1 MRLFVL
7 AAAIALFTIPALAQQ
22 VAKRPAFE
30 SASIKPSKT
39 TDGADSDTSLGYFRG
54 DGTLKAFIRMA
65 YGVNNEQ
72 IEGGPKWLDEDRYD
86 IEARADGPARGP
98 ELTEMLQTLLTDR
111 FSLEFHHASK
121 TVTGY
126 ALIPAKGGLKI
137 KEVGPSDNHST
148 HTTRGSMS
156 VETVTLSR
164 FAAGLSR
171 VLGAPVADQTG
182 NSGSFTF
189 TLTWAPEN
197 SRISTSTTDAG
208 AADGP
213 SIFTAVQ
220 EQLGL
225 KLESRR
231 VPLDMLVIDRAGK
244 PAVD

>member
-7 AAAIALFTIPALAQQ
+7 AAVGIFTSAAFAQQ
-22 VAKRPAFE
+22 PAKRPAFE
-30 SASIKPSKT
+30 SASIKQSKT
-39 TDGADSDTSLGYFRG
+39 TEGADSDTTPGYFRG

-65 YGVNNEQ
+65 YGITNEQ

-98 ELTEMLQTLLTDR
+98 ELLEMLQTLLTDR
-111 FSLEFHHASK
+111 FNLEFHRSSK
-121 TVTGY
+121 TVSGY

-148 HTTRGSMS
+148 HTTRGSMT

-189 TLTWAPEN
+189 TLTWAPES
-197 SRISTSTTDAG
+197 SRPSTSTTAVG
-208 AADGP
+208 ATDGP

-225 KLESRR
+225 KLESRK
-231 VPLDMLVIDRAGK
+231 VPLNVLVIDRAEK
-244 PAVD
+244 PAVN

>member
-1 MRLFVL
+1 MRSLAL
-7 AAAIALFTIPALAQQ
+7 AAALAGFAIAAFAQQ
-22 VAKRPAFE
+22 AAKGPAFE

-39 TDGADSDTSLGYFRG
+39 TEGTDSDTTLGYFRG
-54 DGTLKAFIRMA
+54 SGTLKGFIRIA
-65 YGVNNEQ
+65 YGVTSEQ

-98 ELTEMLQTLLTDR
+98 QLLEMLQTLLADR
-111 FSLEFHHASK
+111 FNLEFHHTAK
-121 TVTGY
+121 TVSGY

-137 KEVGPSDNHST
+137 KAVGPSDDHST
-148 HTTRGSMS
+148 HTSRGSMT

-182 NSGSFTF
+182 NPGSFTF
-189 TLTWAPEN
+189 TLTWAPDS
-197 SRISTSTTDAG
+197 SRPSTSTTDTG
-208 AADGP
+208 ATEGP

-225 KLESRR
+225 KLESRK
-231 VPLDMLVIDRAGK
+231 VPLDVFVIDRAGK
-244 PAVD
+244 PTVN

>member
-1 MRLFVL
+1 MRSFAL
-7 AAAIALFTIPALAQQ
+7 AAAIALLTIPALAQQ
-22 VAKRPAFE
+22 SAKRPAFE

-197 SRISTSTTDAG
+197 SRTSTSTTDAG